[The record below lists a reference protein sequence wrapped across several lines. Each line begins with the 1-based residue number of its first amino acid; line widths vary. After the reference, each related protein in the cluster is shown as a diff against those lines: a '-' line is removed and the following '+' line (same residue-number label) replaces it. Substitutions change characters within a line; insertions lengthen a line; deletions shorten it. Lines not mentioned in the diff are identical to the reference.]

1 MERISTGLPSL
12 NSLREKQGRAGAAM
26 AGGTS
31 FDARTGIVL
40 RRETLM

>member
-1 MERISTGLPSL
+1 MSTGLPSL
-12 NSLREKQGRAGAAM
+12 TSLREEQGRAGAAM

-31 FDARTGIVL
+31 FDARAGIVP